1 MGINNKMSKTNNS
14 KYTFTLKNINIVK
27 VHIKYDIEL
36 SQNATDNKDNV
47 ETTTK
52 LTELSNEKGVYP
64 NTISFLDESKK
75 LHTCNISMIDFHS
88 KKDVN
93 LLRYHCFWCRHPF
106 ETSPIGC
113 PIKYVSNKIV
123 KEYYS
128 NISKDIYTIKESIT
142 TNRKNMLN
150 SDNNIHT
157 DEKPEKED
165 KIPDKYIETGNNLYY
180 ETDGVFCS
188 FNCCKA
194 YIIEN
199 KHNTLYNK
207 SSLLLNHLFNAIME
221 TKTSIISPAPH
232 WRLLQH
238 YGGHLNIVQFRE
250 SFNKIDYDCHGTTI
264 NLPVFSPISTLY
276 EERIKF

>member
-1 MGINNKMSKTNNS
+1 MSKTNS

-27 VHIKYDIEL
+27 VQLKYDIEL
-36 SQNATDNKDNV
+36 TQNVVDTKDNE

-75 LHTCNISMIDFHS
+75 LHTCNISMIDFQS

-106 ETSPIGC
+106 DTSPIGC

-123 KEYYS
+123 KKYYS
-128 NISKDIYTIKESIT
+128 NISKDTYTIKESIT
-142 TNRKNMLN
+142 TTRKNILNNNINTEEN
-150 SDNNIHT
+150 SDNQEESISKH
-157 DEKPEKED
+157 
-165 KIPDKYIETGNNLYY
+165 IETNNNLYY
-180 ETDGVFCS
+180 QTDGVFCS

-194 YIIEN
+194 YIIDN
-199 KHNTLYNK
+199 KHNTLYNN
-207 SSLLLNHLFNAIME
+207 SSLLLNHLFNSIME
-221 TKTSIISPAPH
+221 TKISVIAPAPH
-232 WRLLQH
+232 WRFLQQ

-250 SFNKIDYDCHGTTI
+250 SFNKIDYDCHGTTK
-264 NLPVFSPISTLY
+264 NLPVFFPIGTLY